1 MKGITGWRTRQIEAP
16 LRHGRCRHVQVMA
29 AATSS
34 RARLLTRVDKPLL
47 VVLCTAAALLL
58 LAFGVV
64 FWIESES
71 GQRFIERRVSS
82 STGRDI
88 TIGDIDVKLGW
99 HPGVHVTDLRITNPD
114 WAKTTHLVDAQ
125 SIDARLKLRPL
136 FTGRAIVEDLTLVQ
150 AKVGLEREKNRNT
163 WTFRRDQQEEDD
175 DKPSRFFVHR
185 IKIDRGFVVYRDTT
199 IATNLEI
206 DVAGDVGAGGALDLT
221 GRGTFRGQKMRG
233 VARVPGVLPTPDTA
247 VEMSAAITLGD
258 ITAAAAGTVRAAD
271 VDGLDLDL
279 DVSGASLADLK
290 RLAPLNLPE
299 TPPYRLQGRFRN
311 PDGSF
316 IFDPFEGRVGDSD
329 LSGSAR
335 YTRSGKRPVL
345 KANLVSR
352 LLDLDDLGP
361 LVGAPPKTGPG
372 ETAAPKQKQQVERID
387 ATGRVLPQKRF
398 AIEDWPIMDADVRFE
413 GKRIVDAAH
422 VPIEDLSAH
431 WILEDSVLR
440 FEPLRF
446 RIAGGQVTANI
457 RLDGNQ
463 KPAAGKANIQ
473 LAGLNL
479 RQLAPTSDKMKDPLG
494 TLFGRIDIAGRGTSM
509 ADLFATADGR
519 LAMLVSGGKI
529 SNLLVELGG
538 LDVAEAL
545 RIVAT
550 RDVQVQLRCAVA
562 DLTIKGGVATPQ
574 VLVIDT
580 SDTIVRG
587 EGTLDFKSEKLD
599 LVTYP
604 EPKDP
609 SPFVLRSPITITGT
623 LKDPHVR
630 PKLGP
635 IAARGAAALALGA
648 INPLLAFIPFI
659 ETGPG
664 KDSDCGELLQ
674 RVKSAGVKT
683 NQKQ

>member
-1 MKGITGWRTRQIEAP
+1 
-16 LRHGRCRHVQVMA
+16 VA
-29 AATSS
+29 ASTPS
-34 RARLLTRVDKPLL
+34 RALSKGVDKTL
-47 VVLCTAAALLL
+47 VIVVCLAAALLL
-58 LAFGVV
+58 LAYGIVL
-64 FWIESES
+64 WIESEP
-71 GQRFIERRVSS
+71 GQRFIEKRASS
-82 STGRDI
+82 ATGREI
-88 TIGDIDVKLGW
+88 TIGDLDVKLGW
-99 HPGVHVTDLRITNPD
+99 HPGVSVMNLRITNPE

-125 SIDARLKLRPL
+125 RIDARLKLRPL
-136 FTGRAIVEDLTLVQ
+136 FAGRAIIEDLTLVQ

-163 WTFRRDQQEEDD
+163 WSFRRDQQEEDD
-175 DKPSRFFVHR
+175 DEPSRIFVQR
-185 IKIDRGFVVYRDTT
+185 INIDRGVVVYRDTT
-199 IATNLEI
+199 IDTNLEI

-247 VEMSAAITLGD
+247 VEMSAAVSLGD
-258 ITAAAAGTVRAAD
+258 ITAAAAGTIRAAD
-271 VDGLDLDL
+271 VDGIDLDL
-279 DVSGASLADLK
+279 DVSGASLADLRK
-290 RLAPLNLPE
+290 LAPLNLPE

-335 YTRSGKRPVL
+335 YSQSGKRPVL

-372 ETAAPKQKQQVERID
+372 ETAAPKQKQQVQKID
-387 ATGRVLPQKRF
+387 ATGKVLPQKRF
-398 AIEDWPIMDADVRFE
+398 AVEDWPVMDADVRFE

-422 VPIEDLSAH
+422 VPIEDLSVH
-431 WILEDSVLR
+431 WILENSVLR

-446 RIAGGQVTANI
+446 RIAGGQVTANV

-473 LAGLNL
+473 IAGLNL
-479 RQLAPTSDKMKDPLG
+479 RQLAPTSEKMKDPLG
-494 TLFGRIDIAGRGTSM
+494 TLFGRIDITGRGTAISE
-509 ADLFATADGR
+509 LFGTADGR
-519 LAMLVSGGKI
+519 LALLVSGGKV

-545 RIVAT
+545 RILAT

-562 DLTIKGGVATPQ
+562 DLSIKGGVATPQ
-574 VLVIDT
+574 VFVIDT
-580 SDTIVRG
+580 SDTVVRG
-587 EGTLDFKSEKLD
+587 EGTLDFRSEKLD
-599 LVTYP
+599 LVTFP
-604 EPKDP
+604 EPKDA

-630 PKLGP
+630 PRIGP